1 LIYYKIL
8 QVNRLILVQKVVV
21 TDQHSIALV
30 SLGSLSDTR
39 VAKEVQNEQE
49 QRLVCYTAKVL
60 LEPTLI

>member
-1 LIYYKIL
+1 
-8 QVNRLILVQKVVV
+8 VQKVVV
-21 TDQHSIALV
+21 TDQHSIVLV